1 MKTSEIMLTKRAT
14 LEILES
20 LFNTLESEESYITM
34 KTEWYETDEPRLDEN
49 GNPKTH
55 EDGSIIYK
63 SHYRDVP
70 RPEEEYSDVHKA
82 KLSAIA
88 EIRKQLEK
96 LI

>member
-1 MKTSEIMLTKRAT
+1 MKTSKVILTKRAT

-20 LFNTLESEESYITM
+20 LFSTLETEESYITT
-34 KTEWYETDEPRLDEN
+34 KTEWHDTDEPRLDEN
-49 GNPKTH
+49 GNPKTR

-63 SHYRDVP
+63 STYRDVP
-70 RPEEEYSDVHKA
+70 RPESDYSDEQRA
-82 KLSAIA
+82 KLEAIA

>member
-1 MKTSEIMLTKRAT
+1 MKTNKTILVKRAT

-20 LFNTLESEESYITM
+20 LFGTLESEENYITT
-34 KTEWYETDEPRLDEN
+34 KTEWYDTDEPRLDEN
-49 GNPKTH
+49 GNPKTR

-70 RPEEEYSDVHKA
+70 RPEDEYSDEQRA
-82 KLSAIA
+82 KLEAIA

>member
-1 MKTSEIMLTKRAT
+1 MKTNKTILVKRAT

-20 LFNTLESEESYITM
+20 LLSTLDTEESYITT
-34 KTEWYETDEPRLDEN
+34 KTEWYDTDEPRLDDE
-49 GNPKTH
+49 GNPKTR

-63 SHYRDVP
+63 SNYRDVP
-70 RPEEEYSDVHKA
+70 RPEEDYTDDHRA
-82 KLSAIA
+82 KLEAIA